1 MRDMEFHNVIF
12 VLEGSL
18 SSFVIVIEVIPKT
31 LPEEVKAVEVVKPF
45 DVGGISTTVFLVHFY
60 LVWC

>member
-1 MRDMEFHNVIF
+1 
-12 VLEGSL
+12 
-18 SSFVIVIEVIPKT
+18 VIVIEVIPKT

-45 DVGGISTTVFLVHFY
+45 DIGGISTTVPLVHFY

>member
-1 MRDMEFHNVIF
+1 MKFNNVIF

-18 SSFVIVIEVIPKT
+18 SSFVVVIKVIPKT

-45 DVGGISTTVFLVHFY
+45 DVGGIPTTILLVHFY

>member
-1 MRDMEFHNVIF
+1 MEFHNVIF

-45 DVGGISTTVFLVHFY
+45 DIGGISTTVPLVHFY

>member
-1 MRDMEFHNVIF
+1 MKFHNVVF

-18 SSFVIVIEVIPKT
+18 SSFAVVIEVIPET

-45 DVGGISTTVFLVHFY
+45 DVGGISLTSLRGAPGR
-60 LVWC
+60 